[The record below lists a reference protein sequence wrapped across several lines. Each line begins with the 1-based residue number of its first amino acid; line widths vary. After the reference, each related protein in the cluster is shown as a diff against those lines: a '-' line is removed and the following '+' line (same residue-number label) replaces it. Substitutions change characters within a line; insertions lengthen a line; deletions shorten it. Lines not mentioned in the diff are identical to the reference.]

1 MIWLQISLVLLILLC
16 SYFIYRAY
24 VLAGL
29 LADSEEY
36 IKQVEDLSSYM
47 YRTIDKSYQ
56 RMKQIDSKGS
66 FESDDEAGSTFIML
80 KDVIENLQKEFN
92 AQEEEKTK

>member
-1 MIWLQISLVLLILLC
+1 MIWLQISLVILILLC

-80 KDVIENLQKEFN
+80 KSVIENLQKEFN

>member
-1 MIWLQISLVLLILLC
+1 MIWLQISLIILILLC

-36 IKQVEDLSSYM
+36 IKEVEDLSSYM
-47 YRTIDKSYQ
+47 YRSIDKSYQ

-66 FESDDEAGSTFIML
+66 FESDDEAGSTFVML

-92 AQEEEKTK
+92 AQEKEKAE

>member
-1 MIWLQISLVLLILLC
+1 M
-16 SYFIYRAY
+16 
-24 VLAGL
+24 LAGL

-80 KDVIENLQKEFN
+80 KSVIENLQKEFN